1 MSSDAT
7 MPNPDHALKAAER
20 LAQLLENQGWA
31 VELES
36 HRGSASPDLIARKGK
51 IRYAA
56 ELKYAREGRPDRVL
70 PLLSQAIL
78 QSSRYA
84 RDGAMRPLAVIFVDQ
99 ISSSLHRKVERFHK
113 EYAPDVAVGL
123 VAEKGANYFAGP
135 GLDALGAAP
144 VQYRIANQPVMP
156 RHATELFSDLNQWM
170 LKVLLAPELPERM
183 LRAPRHMYGTAT
195 ELADAAQVSAMSA
208 SRFLRRLR
216 EEGFLD
222 ETTGSLRLV
231 RRRELFRRWQ
241 SAAMRSSPELRMSFV
256 VPGAGVKQLQ
266 KTASRLDAC
275 IGLFTAADLLQLGH
289 VSGATPYVYVRRL
302 SPSTPWPCLLPI
314 QPGETPQLILK
325 QANTP
330 NSIFRGAVQTGGLLV
345 SDVLQIWLDTS
356 VHASRGAEQADFLER
371 KVLSRMLGE

>member
-1 MSSDAT
+1 
-7 MPNPDHALKAAER
+7 MPNENFALKAVEN
-20 LAQLLENQGWA
+20 LAQLLENHGWA

-36 HRGSASPDLIARKGK
+36 RHGSISPDLIARKGK

-99 ISSSLHRKVERFHK
+99 ISPSLHRKVEQFHK
-113 EYAPDVAVGL
+113 HYAPDVAIGL
-123 VAEKGANYFAGP
+123 VAEDGANYFAGP

-144 VQYRIANQPVMP
+144 VRYRVASQPATP
-156 RHATELFSDLNQWM
+156 RQATDLFSDLNQWM
-170 LKVLLAPELPERM
+170 LKVLLAPELPQSM
-183 LRAPRHMYGTAT
+183 LRAPRQAYGTVT

-222 ETTGSLRLV
+222 EAAGSLRLV

-241 SAAMRSSPELRMSFV
+241 SAAMRSSPELRMSYV
-256 VPGAGVKQLQ
+256 VPGAGMKQLQ
-266 KTASRLDAC
+266 KAASRPDAC
-275 IGLFTAADLLQLGH
+275 LGLFIAADFLQLGH
-289 VSGATPYVYVRRL
+289 VSGTTPCVYVRRL
-302 SPSTPWPCLLPI
+302 SSASSWPGLLPTR
-314 QPGETPQLILK
+314 PGETPQLILK

-330 NSIFRGAVQTGGLLV
+330 NSIFRGAVQLGGLLV

-356 VHASRGAEQADFLER
+356 VHAARGVEQADFLER